1 MRRSLHPSVPR
12 AAARGVLVPT
22 ALACAAAS
30 ALAPARAQSTPA
42 PTPAPATATSSSGE
56 ASLPTLTITAPAER
70 QGRASISGLG
80 ELPAWQSP
88 VQASTFSREALH
100 NAQVSRLA
108 DLTKLDA
115 STTDS
120 YNAVGYWDALSIR
133 GFTLSNAYNW
143 RREGL
148 PINAETRIAL
158 DNKAAVELFKG
169 TSGMQAGVSS
179 PGGLVNL
186 LVKRPEGRVRSALF
200 SVQDSGA
207 VLGAIDLSER
217 FGPTQSPQAFGLRI
231 NAAAERLSTHI
242 DQTRGRRQ
250 LLAVAGD
257 WVLSPS
263 TQLEAEFEHSTH
275 SQPSVPGFSLL
286 GDRLPSAR
294 DIDPGI
300 NLNRQ
305 PWTQPVVFRG
315 DTATLRWTQALNAD
329 WRSTVTYGEQRLKT
343 DDRAAFPYGCRSS
356 GAYDRY
362 CDDGSFVLTDYRSNG
377 ERRTTQSLLAQL
389 DGRLDTAGLRHE
401 LAFSVLRNLH
411 ATRVGNYAFNDT
423 LGDGNISGH
432 FAPVSPAPDLSYAA
446 LQRKE
451 QTTEFSARDSL
462 TLTEDTRAWLGVRH
476 TRLQRSLT
484 PTDGSTGTGLHDS
497 VTTPWVALGHTI
509 APQTQAYVSWGEG
522 VELVSVPFF
531 FSYANQGTP
540 LPIGKSRQT
549 EVGVK
554 GQGVWQ
560 DWHVQWGL
568 NAFRIT
574 RPQDTDLNGE
584 YVIDGSARHQGL
596 EASWQGRQ
604 GAWGLWGSAMLL
616 DATRRGS
623 AQAGVNGQ
631 NPINVPDSVLRA
643 SLSRSFTAPLPLV
656 AQLDLV
662 HEGRRWVDAANTL
675 RLPSW
680 TRTDVSLRHTQ
691 AVGAAQTVT
700 WRAGVSNLFGIRAWR
715 EASTSGGHTYLFPL
729 MPRTVTL
736 SAQLDF

>member
-1 MRRSLHPSVPR
+1 MRRSLPR
-12 AAARGVLVPT
+12 DLSRQALAHLRHMAPAVPT
-22 ALACAAAS
+22 ALACAAAACA
-30 ALAPARAQSTPA
+30 AL
-42 PTPAPATATSSSGE
+42 TATSAQAQEVPKDTST
-56 ASLPTLTITAPAER
+56 SLPAITVTAPAER

-80 ELPAWQSP
+80 DTPAWQAP
-88 VQASTFSREALH
+88 VQASSFSREALQ
-100 NAQVSRLA
+100 NAQVTRLA

-158 DNKAAVELFKG
+158 DNKSAVELFKG

-207 VLGAIDLSER
+207 ILGAIDLSDR
-217 FGPTQSPQAFGLRI
+217 FGPAQSPQAFGLRI
-231 NAAAERLSTHI
+231 NAAAERLATHI

-257 WVLSPS
+257 WVVSPD
-263 TQLEAEFEHSTH
+263 TKLEAEFEHSTH
-275 SQPSVPGFSLL
+275 SQPSAPGFSLL
-286 GDRLPSAR
+286 GDRLPSAKG
-294 DIDPGI
+294 IGPGI

-315 DTATLRWTQALNAD
+315 DTATLRWTQALAAG

-343 DDRAAFPYGCRSS
+343 DDRAAFPYGCSTS
-356 GAYDRY
+356 GDYTRF
-362 CDDGSFVLTDYRSNG
+362 CSDGSFDVYDYRSNN
-377 ERRTTQSLLAQL
+377 ERRTTRSLLAQV
-389 DGRLDTAGLRHE
+389 DGQLDTAGVRHG
-401 LAFSVLRNLH
+401 LSFSVLRNLH
-411 ATRVGNYAFNDT
+411 ATRVGNSAFNYAGT
-423 LGDGNISGH
+423 GNISGN
-432 FAPVSPAPDLSYAA
+432 FAPVDPAPDLISPAA
-446 LQRKE
+446 TRRE

-462 TLTEDTRAWLGVRH
+462 TLTETTRAWVGLRH
-476 TRLQRSLT
+476 TRLHRGLT
-484 PTDGSTGTGLHDS
+484 PTDGSTGASLNDN

-509 APQTQAYVSWGEG
+509 APQTQAYISWGEG
-522 VELVSVPFF
+522 VELMSVPFF
-531 FSYANQGTP
+531 HYPAYANAGAP
-540 LPIGKSRQT
+540 LPTIKSRQT
-549 EVGVK
+549 EIGVK
-554 GQGVWQ
+554 GQGAWSG
-560 DWHVQWGL
+560 WNLQWGV

-574 RPQDTDLNGE
+574 RPQDTDVNGD
-584 YVIDGSARHQGL
+584 YVIDGSARHQGI

-604 GAWGLWGSAMLL
+604 GAWGLFGSAMVL

-623 AQAGVNGQ
+623 TQAGVNGQ
-631 NPINVPDSVLRA
+631 SPINVPDSVLKA
-643 SLSRSFTAPLPLV
+643 SGSYAFTAPVAVV

-662 HEGRRWVDAANTL
+662 HEGRRWVDAANTV

-680 TRTDVSLRHTQ
+680 TRTDLSLRHTQ
-691 AVGAAQTVT
+691 NVAAGQTVT
-700 WRAGVSNLFGIRAWR
+700 WRLGVSNLFNVQAWR
-715 EASTSGGHTYLFPL
+715 EASTLSGHTYLFPL
-729 MPRTVTL
+729 MARTVTV

>member
-1 MRRSLHPSVPR
+1 MRRSFHHTAPV
-12 AAARGVLVPT
+12 GTFVPT
-22 ALACAAAS
+22 ALACAAAA
-30 ALAPARAQSTPA
+30 ALATVMPPAQAQSSPTTSDATLPA
-42 PTPAPATATSSSGE
+42 
-56 ASLPTLTITAPAER
+56 LTITAPAER

-80 ELPAWQSP
+80 DIPAWQAP
-88 VQASTFSREALH
+88 VQASTFGREALL
-100 NAQVSRLA
+100 NAQVSRIA
-108 DLTKLDA
+108 DITKLDA
-115 STTDS
+115 STSDS
-120 YNAVGYWDALSIR
+120 YNAVGYWDALSVR

-158 DNKAAVELFKG
+158 DNKSAVELFKG

-186 LVKRPEGRVRSALF
+186 LVKRPDGRVRSALF

-231 NAAAERLSTHI
+231 NAAAERLATHI

-250 LLAVAGD
+250 LLAVSGD
-257 WVLSPS
+257 WRLSPD
-263 TQLEAEFEHSTH
+263 TKLEAEFERSTH
-275 SQPSVPGFSLL
+275 SQPSAPGFSLL
-286 GDRLPSAR
+286 GDRLPSAK

-305 PWTQPVVFRG
+305 PWTQPVRFQG
-315 DTATLRWTQALNAD
+315 DTATLRWTQVLDAD
-329 WRSTVTYGEQRLKT
+329 WRSTVTYGEQRLRT
-343 DDRAAFPYGCRSS
+343 DDRAAFPFGCRSS

-389 DGRLDTAGLRHE
+389 DGRMTTAGLRHD
-401 LAFSVLRNLH
+401 LSFSVLRNLH
-411 ATRVGNYAFNDT
+411 ATRVGNNAFNDT
-423 LGDGNISGH
+423 LGDGNISGN
-432 FAPVSPAPDLSYAA
+432 FAPVSPAPDLTYAA

-451 QTTEFSARDSL
+451 QTTELSARDSL
-462 TLTEDTRAWLGVRH
+462 TLTEATRAWVGLRH

-484 PTDGSTGTGLHDS
+484 PTDGSTGTSLHGS

-509 APQTQAYVSWGEG
+509 APQTQAYISWGEG
-522 VELVSVPFF
+522 VEVVSVPFF
-531 FSYANQGTP
+531 FGYANPGTP
-540 LPIGKSRQT
+540 LPISKSRQT

-554 GQGVWQ
+554 GLGQCLGWQ
-560 DWHVQWGL
+560 VQWGL
-568 NAFRIT
+568 NAFRIN
-574 RPQDTDLNGE
+574 RPQDTDVNGE
-584 YVIDGSARHQGL
+584 YVVDGSARHQGL

-604 GAWGLWGSAMLL
+604 GAWGLLGSAMVL

-623 AQAGVNGQ
+623 SQAGVNGQ
-631 NPINVPDSVLRA
+631 SPINVPDSVLKA
-643 SLSRSFTAPLPLV
+643 SGSYAFTAPMAVV

-662 HEGRRWVDAANTL
+662 HEGRRWVDAANTV

-680 TRTDVSLRHTQ
+680 TRTDLSVRHTQ
-691 AVGAAQTVT
+691 NMGSGQAVT
-700 WRAGVSNLFGIRAWR
+700 WRLGVNNLFDVQAWR
-715 EASTSGGHTYLFPL
+715 ESATSGGHTYLFPL
-729 MPRTVTL
+729 MSRTVTV